1 MILVGLTGGIGSGKS
16 TVINHFKEL
25 GVNCYQADK
34 EAKKLMDS
42 DQDLIKKIQSSFG
55 DNIYINSKLD
65 RKKLASIVFN
75 NKEKLDLLNSLV
87 HPAVNN
93 HFISYCIG
101 LKDVYIIKEVAI
113 IFETKTQ
120 DKFDKIILVK
130 APKKERINRIINR
143 DKCNRQDAIDRIN
156 NQIDDED
163 KVDKSDYIIENINI
177 IDIPKK
183 VLKIHKNILNS
194 IKIH

>member
-16 TVINHFKEL
+16 TVINYFKEL
-25 GVNCYQADK
+25 GITCYQADD
-34 EAKKLMDS
+34 EAKKLMNS
-42 DQDLIKKIQSSFG
+42 DKGLIKKIKNSFG
-55 DNIYINSKLD
+55 DSIYINSRLD
-65 RKKLASIVFN
+65 RKKLSAIVFTD
-75 NKEKLDLLNSLV
+75 KQKLELLNSIV
-87 HPAVNN
+87 HPYVNRN
-93 HFISYCIG
+93 FENYCKG
-101 LKDVYIIKEVAI
+101 LEDIYIIKEVAI

-130 APKKERINRIINR
+130 APKEERINRIINR
-143 DKCNRQDAIDRIN
+143 DKCNRQEAIDRIN

-183 VLKIHKNILNS
+183 VLKIHKNILNT
-194 IKIH
+194 I

>member
-1 MILVGLTGGIGSGKS
+1 MVRS
-16 TVINHFKEL
+16 
-25 GVNCYQADK
+25 
-34 EAKKLMDS
+34 KK
-42 DQDLIKKIQSSFG
+42 QLIKKIQSSFG

-65 RKKLASIVFN
+65 RKKLASIVFK

-101 LKDVYIIKEVAI
+101 LKNVYIIKEVAI

-194 IKIH
+194 I